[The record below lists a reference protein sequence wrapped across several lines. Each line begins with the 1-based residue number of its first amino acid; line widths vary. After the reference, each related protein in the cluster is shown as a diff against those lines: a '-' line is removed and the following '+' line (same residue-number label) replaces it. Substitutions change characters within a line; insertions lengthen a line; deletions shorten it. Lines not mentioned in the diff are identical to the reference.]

1 MLRPMPRHNLHLP
14 PPGGM
19 CMNIGQFRYDVA
31 AHQENGDSCNA
42 LLLAATTAN
51 GRDVPL
57 IPFAIDFARRGIAFR
72 KCPVCFRFFSQNRYF
87 FLLFFI
93 GQLSSQCR
101 KRACIVS
108 PERRQPRRGY
118 GCDDAQF
125 ARHFGDLQLI
135 GAAPARSITAGVL
148 ARQRCTSH
156 VASVFDEKVRKL
168 LLRGE
173 SCGSV
178 R

>member
-1 MLRPMPRHNLHLP
+1 MEIRAMRCCWLRPRRTAGTCHSSLLQS
-14 PPGGM
+14 
-19 CMNIGQFRYDVA
+19 ISLDA
-31 AHQENGDSCNA
+31 A
-42 LLLAATTAN
+42 LL
-51 GRDVPL
+51 
-57 IPFAIDFARRGIAFR
+57 
-72 KCPVCFRFFSQNRYF
+72 S
-87 FLLFFI
+87 
-93 GQLSSQCR
+93 LSSQCR